1 MLSIF
6 IKNIRQKYSLYE
18 IHKLFNE
25 TSWNMNLQN
34 IENCLNYCN
43 MNNSV
48 WHDYRHTGYSGHI
61 KGPTCAYPV
70 SVGAKQ

>member
-1 MLSIF
+1 
-6 IKNIRQKYSLYE
+6 
-18 IHKLFNE
+18 
-25 TSWNMNLQN
+25 
-34 IENCLNYCN
+34 